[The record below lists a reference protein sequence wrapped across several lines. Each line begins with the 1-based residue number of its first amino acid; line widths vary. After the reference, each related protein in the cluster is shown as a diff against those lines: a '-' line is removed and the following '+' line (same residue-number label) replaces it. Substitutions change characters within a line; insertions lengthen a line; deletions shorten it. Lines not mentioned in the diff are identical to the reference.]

1 MKNKRNQNQLTD
13 CPRCYGT
20 GYEPRIA
27 LREIIQTKCGL
38 CKGTGKINNKKGILE
53 MIKWVELEMT
63 ILLSSLWNGQKDFS

>member
-1 MKNKRNQNQLTD
+1 MKNKRNQNQLID

-38 CKGTGKINNKKGILE
+38 CKGTGKINNKKGIF
-53 MIKWVELEMT
+53 K
-63 ILLSSLWNGQKDFS
+63 F